1 MMQTPLRLTALLCGF
16 SMISQTEWIRYRI
29 PKTHAIFGDGYRML
43 TDDDVLQDGDET
55 GCMSTLLSIDCPEKW
70 VSVMP
75 EWADDIGK
83 PISAIIN
90 MDSPDADRSERLFR
104 RRVAT

>member
-75 EWADDIGK
+75 EWADDIGR
-83 PISAIIN
+83 
-90 MDSPDADRSERLFR
+90 DRPYSIGRSGHLIAFMNQFGC
-104 RRVAT
+104 